1 MNRSLTFKRKLYDF
15 IFILMSFFI
24 LLYITYFLIFSDKGL
39 FNFFILK
46 NNLKEKNITYNKI
59 VLENENLI
67 NKINKLKLNSIDL
80 DYLDELNVKHNG
92 YIGNKDIVIVFPED

>member
-24 LLYITYFLIFSDKGL
+24 FLYITYFLIFSDKGL

-59 VLENENLI
+59 ALENENLI
-67 NKINKLKLNSIDL
+67 NKINKLKLNRIDL

-92 YIGNKDIVIVFPED
+92 YIGNKDIVIVFTED

>member
-46 NNLKEKNITYNKI
+46 NKLKDKNMTYNKI
-59 VLENENLI
+59 TLENENLI

-80 DYLDELNVKHNG
+80 DYLDELNVKQNG
-92 YIGNKDIVIVFPED
+92 YIGNRDIVVVFRED

>member
-59 VLENENLI
+59 ALENENLI

-92 YIGNKDIVIVFPED
+92 YIGNRDIVVVFRED

>member
-46 NNLKEKNITYNKI
+46 NNLKEKNMTYNKI
-59 VLENENLI
+59 TLENENLI

-92 YIGNKDIVIVFPED
+92 YIGNRDIVVVFRED

>member
-46 NNLKEKNITYNKI
+46 NILKEKNMTYNKI
-59 VLENENLI
+59 TLENENLI

-92 YIGNKDIVIVFPED
+92 YIGNRDIVVVFRED

>member
-1 MNRSLTFKRKLYDF
+1 
-15 IFILMSFFI
+15 MSFFI

-46 NNLKEKNITYNKI
+46 NNLKEKNMTYNKI
-59 VLENENLI
+59 TLENENLI

-92 YIGNKDIVIVFPED
+92 YIGNRDIVVVFRED

>member
-24 LLYITYFLIFSDKGL
+24 FLYITYFLIFSDKGL

-59 VLENENLI
+59 ALENENLI

-92 YIGNKDIVIVFPED
+92 YIGNKDIVIVFTED